1 MSSITTRDKSARNGR
16 PIKKIKN
23 GELHKTILTDF
34 WDKNG
39 REH

>member
-1 MSSITTRDKSARNGR
+1 MSSITTRDKSARTGR
-16 PIKKIKN
+16 PRKKIKN
-23 GELHKTILTDF
+23 GELRRTILTDF